1 MVYDHDT
8 FTGRLQQ
15 WFDGM
20 ETFTLP
26 SWDQLPQLELY
37 MDQVILLLRQ
47 YLSPLHHGEDD
58 KAITTSIINNYVRM
72 KIIPPPVKKK
82 YSKVHI
88 ASLIM
93 ICILKQSLSISSIQ
107 RMLPEELTEETLQ
120 PFYRDF
126 VEQYHAVR
134 NSFIQQTRK
143 TEQPLLSRDTEKLLT
158 SCAVISTLSTQLTEF
173 LLHEESGKN
182 K

>member
-1 MVYDHDT
+1 MEYDNDT
-8 FTGRLQQ
+8 FTSRLQQ

-26 SWDQLPQLELY
+26 SWEQLPQLELY

-82 YSKVHI
+82 YSRVHI

-107 RMLPEELTEETLQ
+107 RMLPEELNEETLQ
-120 PFYRDF
+120 PLYHDF
-126 VEQYHAVR
+126 VEQYHSVQ
-134 NSFIQQTRK
+134 NTFIQHTRNA
-143 TEQPLLSRDTEKLLT
+143 PSLARDTEKLLT
-158 SCAVISTLSTQLTEF
+158 TCAVISTLSTQLTEF
-173 LLHEESGKN
+173 LLHSENEKN

>member
-1 MVYDHDT
+1 MAHDNEKISC
-8 FTGRLQQ
+8 RLDQ

-20 ETFTLP
+20 ERFTLP
-26 SWDQLPQLELY
+26 TWEQLPQLELY

-47 YLSPLHHGEDD
+47 YLSPLHHEDDD

-82 YSKVHI
+82 YSRVHI

-93 ICILKQSLSISSIQ
+93 ICILKQSLSISCIQ
-107 RMLPEELTEETLQ
+107 RMLPEEQNEATLQ
-120 PFYRDF
+120 PLYHNF
-126 VEQYHAVR
+126 VEQYGTVQE
-134 NSFIQQTRK
+134 SFIQHTK
-143 TEQPLLSRDTEKLLT
+143 MENTEKLLT
-158 SCAVISTLSTQLTEF
+158 SCAILSTLSTELTEF
-173 LLHEESGKN
+173 LLHEETTKT